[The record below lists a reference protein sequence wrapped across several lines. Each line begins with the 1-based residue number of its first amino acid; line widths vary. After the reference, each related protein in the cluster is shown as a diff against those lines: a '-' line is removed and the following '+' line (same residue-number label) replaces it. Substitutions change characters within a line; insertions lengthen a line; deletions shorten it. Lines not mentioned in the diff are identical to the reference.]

1 MTKVKIFWYLNV
13 DIEVDYDKNVELWI
27 DNYPSTP
34 IPENTVRMCLSLEPH
49 PHISV
54 KAFFHPEYY
63 DYLLTWKQEHLD
75 NISKAVF
82 FHGLSDWCGDYIPI
96 KKQFGVSTVVGSKN
110 EFQGHSMRQALYFR
124 QEEITIPT
132 KFYLSGN
139 KEWKA
144 IKYTNQPLLDSHSK
158 NKLWETQ
165 FHIAIENLQATNWFT
180 EKILDC
186 FLTRTIPVYIGAPNI
201 ASYFNTE
208 GMIICEDVDD
218 LINKCNKLNP
228 FLYRSLREPM
238 EDNFIRAQEWTP
250 WHELLRD
257 KINSIL
263 QEHDKHST

>member
-144 IKYTNQPLLDSHSK
+144 IKYTDQPLLDPHSK

-165 FHIAIENLQATNWFT
+165 FHIAIENLQANNWFT
-180 EKILDC
+180 EKLLDC

-201 ASYFNTE
+201 ASYFNANS
-208 GMIICEDVDD
+208 IIECEDIDD
-218 LINKCNKLNP
+218 LIRKCNKLTP
-228 FLYRSLREPM
+228 DLYDSWKEPM
-238 EDNFIRAQEWTP
+238 EDNFNRAKGWTP
-250 WHELLRD
+250 WDTRLRN
-257 KINSIL
+257 KIKSIL
-263 QEHDKHST
+263 IEHDKHGN